1 MNPRRPTYTIPQEV
15 QDKLG
20 QNAMNLNARS
30 AGAARAQDNIFQSQ
44 ATTIQNAQQSGGG
57 VGNQLLAGAMAQAN
71 TNRSLAD
78 LSASERED
86 YQRRLGQLGQAQS
99 EMAGYRDKA
108 FDFNQ
113 VQPYE
118 NAAAAKSA
126 LIQGGIQNL
135 FGASQGFMSL
145 GDGGNQQ
152 QNQPLTQQ
160 ATAPA
165 DPYSGLIRPF
175 STIQIR
181 NGLNPV
187 RSMTGGYI
195 PQPVTNPWLVPSGR
209 NLMFQNQDAY
219 NSGVYRNNYGKIG

>member
-1 MNPRRPTYTIPQEV
+1 MPPILWPSLVQGGLSLIQLLSGAGMNPRRPTYTIPQEV

-20 QNAMNLNARS
+20 QNQMNLNAKS
-30 AGAARAQDNIFQSQ
+30 AGAGRAQENIFQNQ
-44 ATTIQNAQQSGGG
+44 ATTIQNAQQAGGG

-86 YQRRLGQLGQAQS
+86 YQRRLGMLGQSQS

-118 NAAAAKSA
+118 NAAATKSA
-126 LIQGGIQNL
+126 LVESGIQNF
-135 FGASQGFMSL
+135 FGASQGL
-145 GDGGNQQ
+145 GAVQFGQGR
-152 QNQPLTQQ
+152 QQ
-160 ATAPA
+160 ANPQMMQPA
-165 DPYSGLIRPF
+165 
-175 STIQIR
+175 
-181 NGLNPV
+181 
-187 RSMTGGYI
+187 
-195 PQPVTNPWLVPSGR
+195 NPWLVPSGR

-219 NSGVYRNNYGKIG
+219 NSGVYRNNYGNIG